1 MQTKLYESQRLAN
14 WYFIV
19 AVILFGAQLLMGLIA
34 AAQYLY
40 PSFLFEI
47 FDFSVARMVHI
58 NALIIW
64 MLYAMIGSVYWLL
77 PEETGIETVGI
88 GIGKILFAILT
99 FAITIVILVY
109 IFIQVGNAT
118 SEFLGLNVAI
128 WFIHE
133 GREYIEAPR
142 WADIGI
148 VIVVLG
154 FLANV
159 FFTAIKGKRT
169 GIITVLI
176 ADLIALAGL
185 YLAGM
190 GFTDNISMDQYWWWW
205 IIHLWVE
212 ATWEVFVA
220 SLAAF
225 GLIRIIGASRHVVE
239 MWLWI
244 EVAMLF
250 GSGILGLGH
259 HYFWIGT
266 PEYWWEIGALF
277 SALKP
282 LPLVAMFVHVTYD
295 WGKQQ
300 GIAKADGK
308 GSSVT
313 NVPALTWFFT
323 NAFGNFLGAG
333 VWGFFHTLPQVNIY
347 THGTQFTSAHGH
359 LAFYGAYATILIGM
373 FYIAIQKANKIKI
386 LKATFDFKMG
396 IVLLTFGMLG
406 MTIALTI
413 AGYGQV
419 LVERAQMGATWE
431 AYFISQNT
439 LWFVQGLGWR
449 FVMGIM
455 MVVGFVYLVKDLL
468 IIAKNPIHERY
479 TSSEIEIGVEMG
491 HKLPSLAR

>member
-1 MQTKLYESQRLAN
+1 MRTDMKFAGSQGKQLAT
-14 WYFIV
+14 WYFTG
-19 AVILFGAQLLMGLIA
+19 AMILFGAQLLMGLIA
-34 AAQYLY
+34 ATQFLY

-58 NALIIW
+58 NALVVWMVYAMVGASYW
-64 MLYAMIGSVYWLL
+64 ML
-77 PEETGIETVGI
+77 PDETGIEVVGI
-88 GIGKILFAILT
+88 KVAKLGFWVLSA
-99 FAITIVILVY
+99 AITVVVLVY
-109 IFIQVGNAT
+109 ILVQVGPAAEST
-118 SEFLGLNVAI
+118 I
-128 WFIHE
+128 WFINE

-142 WADIGI
+142 WADIGLA
-148 VIVVLG
+148 VVLIV

-159 FFTAIKGKRT
+159 FLTAMKGERT
-169 GIITVLI
+169 GIVTVLM
-176 ADLIALAGL
+176 ADMIALVGL

-190 GFTDNISMDQYWWWW
+190 FFTDNISMDQFWWWW
-205 IIHLWVE
+205 VIHLWVE
-212 ATWEVFVA
+212 ATWEVLVGVF
-220 SLAAF
+220 AAY
-225 GLIRIIGASRHVVE
+225 GLIRLIGAKRQIVE

-277 SALKP
+277 SSLEP

-295 WGKQQ
+295 WGREQ
-300 GIAKADGK
+300 GFADAKDK
-308 GSSVT
+308 GSAIT
-313 NVPALTWFFT
+313 NGPALAWFFT

-333 VWGFFHTLPQVNIY
+333 IWGFFHTLPQVNIY

-359 LAFYGAYATILIGM
+359 LAFFGAYATILIGV
-373 FYIAIQKANKIKI
+373 FYIAVQGTNNLKVMKSTFNSKMAII
-386 LKATFDFKMG
+386 L
-396 IVLLTFGMLG
+396 ITFGVMG

-431 AYFISQNT
+431 AFFISQDT

-449 FVMGIM
+449 LVMG
-455 MVVGFVYLVKDLL
+455 VVTLVGFIYLTLDLL
-468 IIAKNPIHERY
+468 TIGKNANNI
-479 TSSEIEIGVEMG
+479 
-491 HKLPSLAR
+491 KNDD